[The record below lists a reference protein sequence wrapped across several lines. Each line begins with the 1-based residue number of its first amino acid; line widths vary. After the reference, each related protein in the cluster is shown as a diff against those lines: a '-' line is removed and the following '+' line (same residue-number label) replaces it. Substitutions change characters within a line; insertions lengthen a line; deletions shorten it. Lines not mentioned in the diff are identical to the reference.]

1 MQCAGS
7 HMCKRRCPTVS
18 CGIVRSMTTRSK
30 NWPLDFTMKESLVS
44 QQEPFGEI
52 VRVGIGFKENEWK
65 ELEK

>member
-1 MQCAGS
+1 M
-7 HMCKRRCPTVS
+7 S